1 MDLLEV
7 FKDSQ
12 DLVDFPAGATIIK
25 EGDKGNQMYVVMKGD
40 VIISL
45 KNKILARALPGEIVG
60 EMALINVEH
69 RSASVTARSACQLA
83 LIDES
88 SFRSLLEHVPEF
100 TMHVM
105 GVLADRLQH
114 AYEMIEK

>member
-12 DLVDFPAGATIIK
+12 DLVDFPVGATIMR
-25 EGDKGNQMYVVMKGD
+25 EGDKGSHMYVVMKGD

-45 KNKILARALPGEIVG
+45 KNKILTRAFPGEIVG
-60 EMALINVEH
+60 EMALINAEL
-69 RSASVTARSACQLA
+69 RTATVTARSDCQLA
-83 LIDES
+83 MIDES
-88 SFRSLLEHVPEF
+88 SFNSLLKHVPEF

-105 GVLADRLQH
+105 GVLADRLQN
-114 AYEMIEK
+114 AYEMIEE

>member
-12 DLVDFPAGATIIK
+12 DLVEFPAGATIMR
-25 EGDKGNQMYVVMKGD
+25 EGEKGNRMYVVMKGD

-45 KNKILARALPGEIVG
+45 KSKILARSFPGEIVG
-60 EMALINVEH
+60 EMSLINSDI
-69 RSASVTARSACQLA
+69 RSATVTARSACQLA

-88 SFRSLLEHVPEF
+88 SFKSLLKHVPEF
-100 TMHVM
+100 TLHVM
-105 GVLADRLQH
+105 DTLAKRLQS